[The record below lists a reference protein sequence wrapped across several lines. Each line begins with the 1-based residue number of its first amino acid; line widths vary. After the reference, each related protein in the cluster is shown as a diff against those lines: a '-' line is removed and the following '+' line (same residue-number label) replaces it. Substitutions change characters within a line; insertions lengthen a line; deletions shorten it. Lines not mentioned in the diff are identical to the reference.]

1 MSVAVMSTVA
11 ETQRVSRN
19 LLTGAEWRPAALRD
33 LYHLAF
39 DVKAHPER
47 YRTALAGRSVALIF
61 EKPSLRTRVS
71 FEVGIRNLGGSP
83 VFLDHSNSHLGD
95 REAVKDLAKS
105 LERWV
110 QAIVARTFAQST
122 LEELAEH
129 ASIPVVNALTDRF
142 HPCQALA
149 DFFTLERRF
158 GNLRGLEFA
167 YVGDGNNMC
176 DSLML
181 AAARLGVHMRVATP
195 AAYRPSPEIVADA
208 RRAARET
215 QAKIEIFTDPAEAVH
230 GARAVYTDVW
240 VSMGY
245 EHEGSE
251 RTAAFAPYQ
260 VTEPLMDLAA
270 HDAVFMHCL
279 PAHRGSEVTEGV
291 IDSKRSVIYDQAEN
305 RLHVQNAIMLTLLE

>member
-1 MSVAVMSTVA
+1 MSTAVMSTML
-11 ETQRVSRN
+11 ETLTTSRD

-33 LYHLAF
+33 LYHLAS
-39 DVKAHPER
+39 DVKAQPEL
-47 YRTALAGRSVALIF
+47 YRTALGGRSVAMIF

-110 QAIVARTFAQST
+110 QVIVARTLTQST
-122 LEELAEH
+122 LEELAEY
-129 ASIPVVNALTDRF
+129 ASVPVINALTDRF

-149 DFFTLERRF
+149 DFFTLEERF
-158 GNLRGLEFA
+158 GSLRGLEFA

-176 DSLML
+176 HSLVL

-195 AAYRPSPEIVADA
+195 PGYAPTPEILADA
-208 RRAARET
+208 RRVARET
-215 QAKIEIFTDPAEAVH
+215 RGKIELFTDPAEAVH

-245 EHEGSE
+245 EPEAAE
-251 RTAAFAPYQ
+251 REAVFAPYQ
-260 VTEPLMDLAA
+260 VTQSLMELAA

-279 PAHRGSEVTEGV
+279 PAHRGSEVAERV

-305 RLHVQNAIMLTLLE
+305 RLHVQNAIMLTLLG